1 MNEPPDADR
10 AAFEE
15 EARELRQMFVSAR
28 QGDLARLDTAIAAG
42 DFETVRAVGHVF
54 RGSGATFGFPEASR
68 LGAALEEAAGRG
80 DGPAARALAGAL
92 ARCLEP
98 APR

>member
-28 QGDLARLDTAIAAG
+28 QADLARLGVAIAAG
-42 DFETVRAVGHVF
+42 DFATVHAVGHVF

-68 LGAALEEAAGRG
+68 LGVQLEEAAGRA
-80 DGPAARALAGAL
+80 DGPSVRALADAL
-92 ARCLEP
+92 AACLAP
-98 APR
+98 AP